1 MYNFFRTDS
10 KKKLITTI
18 IILILILNI
27 IGILNLLSLA
37 SPESLKNTLGLSH
50 VSIIGKHLKYLIGTF
65 ASMFIITLF
74 LNVNKLNK
82 LTIFIMFFIVFGLI
96 YTLVAGKSVNGAR
109 RWIGFGSFTIQFSEF
124 AKLFLILVLAY
135 MIERAYYIKKER
147 LNIYIYTGLYTMF
160 CAGLILISRSFSATV
175 QFVLIFICMY
185 WVSEVIS
192 YKKIIFTVICLGFS
206 GVVAIFSKGYR
217 ISRLNLENEHAL
229 LSMKSI
235 SNGGFFGS
243 GYGNGISRNFY
254 LPEVQTDYIFA
265 GFVDEWGFI
274 GAIVLITLFILLIY
288 FIFYSAKFAN
298 SVYEKMIIYG
308 VGFMIANQFILH
320 IGINVNL
327 LPSTGVTLPFLS
339 AGGSSMLTVGIG
351 LGFILSIILSMNDKL
366 EEGVIYE

>member
-1 MYNFFRTDS
+1 MYNFFKTDS

-27 IGILNLLSLA
+27 IGVFNLLSLT

-50 VSIIGKHLKYLIGTF
+50 VSIISKHLIYLAVTF
-65 ASMFIITLF
+65 SFMLFIILF
-74 LNVNKLNK
+74 VNFNYLNK
-82 LTIFIMFFIVFGLI
+82 KTVFIMIFIVAGLV
-96 YTLVAGKSVNGAR
+96 YTLYAGKAINGAK
-109 RWIGFGSFTIQFSEF
+109 RWIKIGNLTIQFSEF
-124 AKLFLILVLAY
+124 SKVGLVLVLAY
-135 MIERAYYIKKER
+135 MIERAYYIKRER
-147 LNIYIYTGLYTMF
+147 LNIYMYTGIYTLF
-160 CAGLILISRSFSATV
+160 CAGLILISRSFSSTV
-175 QFVLIFICMY
+175 QFILLFLCMY

-192 YKKIIFTVICLGFS
+192 YKKVIFTVVCLVLAGLGS
-206 GVVAIFSKGYR
+206 IFSKGYR

-235 SNGGFFGS
+235 SNGGIFGS

-274 GAIVLITLFILLIY
+274 GAIVLILLFILLIY

-298 SVYEKMIIYG
+298 SIYEKMIIYG
-308 VGFMIANQFILH
+308 VGFMISNQFILH
-320 IGINVNL
+320 IGINVNI

-339 AGGSSMLTVGIG
+339 AGGSSMVSVGIG
-351 LGFILSIILSMNDKL
+351 LGLVIGIILNMNDKL